1 MTSKMKLSYIIPIYN
16 GEKSILGTLNSI
28 YAVGLEET
36 DFEIIVVDDCS
47 KDNTISVLNEYA
59 KLHPNIH
66 ILQQSFNQ
74 KQGMARNRA
83 IPLAIGEYITFVD
96 ADDIVEI
103 GMCDAL
109 NMAIKSEVDLVL
121 CQTQGRNAVGEYTK
135 HHLCEEHDILDGR
148 EFLNRHYHWHLPG
161 APWGYLFKR
170 AYLQSNNIRFIPER
184 FHEDAD
190 WILKQIYYAKSIE
203 VCKSLIYTYVEN
215 ANSTIH
221 QTNSLRVADSVHADY
236 RVLRFAKEHIL
247 EAASFSAACIIDR
260 SYSIDGKLTRLWKLD
275 DGKYSAF
282 YQRLTD
288 ETRKYLSENMD
299 NAACHKITLLLL
311 QHKYISLSILYL
323 FARPLYIL
331 RKIVRKP

>member
-1 MTSKMKLSYIIPIYN
+1 MALKLSYIIPVYN
-16 GEKSILGTLNSI
+16 GEQSILCTLNSI

-66 ILQQSFNQ
+66 ILQQPFNQ

-83 IPLAIGEYITFVD
+83 IPLATGEYITFVD

-109 NMAIKSEVDLVL
+109 DMAIKTEVDLVM
-121 CQTQGRNAVGEYTK
+121 CQTQGCNAVGEYIK
-135 HHLCEEHDILDGR
+135 HYLCEEHDILDGR

-170 AYLQSNNIRFIPER
+170 TYLQENDIRFIPER

-190 WILKQIYYAKSIE
+190 WILKQIYFAKSVN
-203 VCKSLIYTYVEN
+203 VCKSMIYTYVEN
-215 ANSTIH
+215 VNSTIH

-236 RVLRFAKEHIL
+236 RVLRFAEEQRI
-247 EAASFSAACIIDR
+247 EAASFSAACITDR
-260 SYSIDGKLTRLWKLD
+260 SYSIDGKLRRLWKLD
-275 DGKYSAF
+275 DGKFCTF

-288 ETRKYLSENMD
+288 ETRKYLAEQMD
-299 NAACHKITLLLL
+299 KVACHKTTLLLL
-311 QHKYISLSILYL
+311 QNKYVSLCVLYL
-323 FARPLYIL
+323 FARPLYML
-331 RKIVRKP
+331 RKLIKKS